1 VPWYIYNRKSVYRGL
16 LSGGGKYLDI
26 AAANFFLAFTET
38 ALDGAVSFAA
48 EEHVIIH
55 LSRDRGVGVTW
66 KHVAML

>member
-1 VPWYIYNRKSVYRGL
+1 M
-16 LSGGGKYLDI
+16 SGGGKYLDI

-48 EEHVIIH
+48 EEHVIVH